1 MNTCGVILSG
11 GKSSRMG
18 ANKSLLTIKNKT
30 TIEWIAAEL
39 KACTDKV
46 ALIANEQERYE
57 FLHLETY
64 SDRYT
69 DKGPLAGLESA
80 LHNIDADIFVIAA
93 CDMPFVN
100 GQVYNYL
107 LEQIKGY
114 DAVVPI
120 YNQQIHP
127 LAAVYRKSVLSKI
140 KQQLEENNLKVR
152 GFFDHIKVNY
162 IKAFHSIPNDK
173 LEKHFFNMNSPVE
186 YEEAKRL

>member
-1 MNTCGVILSG
+1 MNSCGVILSG

-18 ANKSLLTIKNKT
+18 TNKSLLTIKNKT
-30 TIEWIAAEL
+30 TIEWITEEL
-39 KACTDKV
+39 KSCTDKV

-57 FLHLETY
+57 FLSLETY

-80 LHNIDADIFVIAA
+80 LYNIDADIFVIAA

-100 GQVYNYL
+100 RQVYNYM
-107 LEQIKGY
+107 LEQIEDY

-120 YNQQIHP
+120 YNQQVHP
-127 LAAVYRKSVLSKI
+127 LAAVYRKRVLPKI
-140 KQQLEENNLKVR
+140 KQQLEENNFKVR

-162 IKAFHSIPNDK
+162 IRTFKPISNDI
-173 LEKHFFNMNSPVE
+173 LEKHFFNMNKPAE